1 MDKKQKQALLWF
13 LWGAALLLALLA
25 AFVPQPEGAV
35 PASAP
40 QSPGGYVALTFDDG
54 PWPGTTDALLDGL
67 ARRGGKAT
75 FFLIGNQVEAH
86 RETVLRMAEEGHQ
99 IGIHAWDHIQLE
111 GLTQAETQHQLDQCR
126 QVLTHL
132 LGPVDFMVRPP
143 YGFVDDN
150 LKAWADAPIICW
162 DVDTLDWQDKDPHRI
177 LQTILDETRDGS
189 VILMHDIF
197 PTSVEAALRAVDA
210 LLEEG
215 FRFVTLEEL
224 FFLRGITPEKGQVYL
239 SLYP

>member
-1 MDKKQKQALLWF
+1 
-13 LWGAALLLALLA
+13 
-25 AFVPQPEGAV
+25 
-35 PASAP
+35 
-40 QSPGGYVALTFDDG
+40 VALTFDDG

-67 ARRGGKAT
+67 ARRGVKAT
-75 FFLIGNQVEAH
+75 FFLIGNQVESQTD
-86 RETVLRMAEEGHQ
+86 TVRRMAEAGHQ
-99 IGIHAWDHIQLE
+99 IGIHAWDHVQLKE
-111 GLTQAETQHQLDQCR
+111 LTQWETQRQLNQCR
-126 QVLTHL
+126 QVLTAL

-150 LKAWADAPIICW
+150 LKAWADAPILCW
-162 DVDTLDWQDKDPHRI
+162 DVDTLDWQDKDPDRI
-177 LQTILDETRDGS
+177 VKTILDETRDGS

-210 LLEEG
+210 LLAEG

-224 FFLRGITPEKGQVYL
+224 FLLRGVTPEPGQVYL